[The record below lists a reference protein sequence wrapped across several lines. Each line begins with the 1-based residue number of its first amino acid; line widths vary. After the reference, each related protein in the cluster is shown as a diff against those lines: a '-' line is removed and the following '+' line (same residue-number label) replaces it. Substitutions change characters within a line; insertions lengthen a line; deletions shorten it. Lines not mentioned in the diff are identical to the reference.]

1 MRSVVF
7 ASCRKLSQVVARG
20 GRAALVGG
28 RARALALGLAPLV
41 GSGDH
46 GVMRVLGTGL
56 AAAHAVP
63 TNVGYSLLLLVHVG
77 AAVLGFGAMVLTG
90 AQARRAGR
98 GPADPAADGVRRYF
112 RPGVN
117 WAARS
122 LYLVPVFGFALLA
135 DSGGAFQAGNGFV
148 VWGLFLWLVA
158 VLTAEM
164 VVWPGERRIQQ
175 VVSKWADPADAAT
188 AAEFDRDCRRVAT
201 ASAVLCAVFVVAFV
215 IMIAKP

>member
-1 MRSVVF
+1 MRI
-7 ASCRKLSQVVARG
+7 Q
-20 GRAALVGG
+20 
-28 RARALALGLAPLV
+28 P
-41 GSGDH
+41 
-46 GVMRVLGTGL
+46 
-56 AAAHAVP
+56 P
-63 TNVGYSLLLLVHVG
+63 LLVHVG

-175 VVSKWADPADAAT
+175 VVSKWADPADTAT
-188 AAEFDRDCRRVAT
+188 AQNSTRLPAGCHCLGGPVRCLRRRVRDHDRQ
-201 ASAVLCAVFVVAFV
+201 AV
-215 IMIAKP
+215 IAKP